1 MSQWSNNNPAAGR
14 AQQWLSYWNL
24 LFALVSRDIR
34 SRYRRTFLGPLWAII
49 PAILATAIYS
59 FLGGLVNVDTEG
71 APRLAFTFAA
81 TVPWTYFQ
89 GIAVRIPHGVLSN
102 GVLLRKMPVPRQIFP
117 LVVVAT
123 TFFDFLMSGLVLAA
137 ALLLLGIPVTA
148 QWLWLPLLIVMTTV
162 MGWTVG
168 IGITAFT
175 VYRRD
180 LLFGMQHLM
189 QIWLIMTPV
198 IYGASALSNE
208 LQILRTLNPAVG
220 IIDGFRQA
228 LVFGRPPD
236 VNMLLTSALLIGLG
250 MLVALPT
257 YSVMS
262 RYYADVL

>member
-1 MSQWSNNNPAAGR
+1 MSQWSNNNPTADR

-24 LFALVSRDIR
+24 LVALVGRDIR

-49 PAILATAIYS
+49 PAILSTAIYT

-89 GIAVRIPHGVLSN
+89 SIAVRIPHGVLSN

-123 TFFDFLMSGLVLAA
+123 TLFDLLMSGLVLVV
-137 ALLLLGIPVTA
+137 ALLLLGMPITA
-148 QWLWLPLLIVMTTV
+148 QWLWLPLLIVMTTI

-168 IGITAFT
+168 IGVSAFT
-175 VYRRD
+175 IYRRD
-180 LLFGMQHLM
+180 LLFGMQYIM
-189 QIWLIMTPV
+189 QVWLIMTPV
-198 IYGASALSNE
+198 IYGTATLSNE
-208 LQILRTLNPAVG
+208 WQFLRALNPAVG

-228 LVFGRPPD
+228 LVFGRSPD
-236 VNMLLTSALLIGLG
+236 IDLLLSSAVLIGLG
-250 MLVALPT
+250 LLVALPV
-257 YSVMS
+257 YSMMS
-262 RYYADVL
+262 RYFADVL